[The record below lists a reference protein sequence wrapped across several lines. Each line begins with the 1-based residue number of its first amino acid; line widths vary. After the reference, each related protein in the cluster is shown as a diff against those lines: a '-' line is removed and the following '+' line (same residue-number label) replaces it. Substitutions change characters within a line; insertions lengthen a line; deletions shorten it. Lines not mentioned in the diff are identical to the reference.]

1 MSTKKSNG
9 EGSVNRYKNG
19 WRATITIGKKT
30 DGKLIRKQF
39 YGKTKAEVLT
49 KMDEYK
55 ENSRKGLIVK
65 DDKMTFQQW
74 YNIWLFEFKTNE
86 LKPSTV
92 ARYDVTYRNYIKNTL
107 IGNMKLK
114 DINTVILQSYYNNLI
129 KQGKTEKFIRRLNKL
144 IKPAVKQAK
153 KMHYIIE
160 DFTENIIIP
169 KGNSNSEENKAFSV
183 EEQRKFLASIKT
195 HKYRMQFIL
204 ALGTGLRIGELT
216 ALKWQD
222 IDFKQ
227 GTLNVVRAISG
238 AYIPDRLGLKV
249 SKDRIT
255 TPKTQ
260 TSIRTIT
267 IPDTILKELIEYKKK
282 QDRHKE
288 EYKEIY
294 NDKDY
299 VFANEI
305 GNYILIDTLR
315 KSFSKVLKDNN
326 IRHINFHGLRHTY
339 ATRLFEKGVPL
350 KIIQKLLGHSSLEIT
365 ADIYTHIIKG
375 EKISAVQEL
384 NDLFEE

>member
-1 MSTKKSNG
+1 MATKKSNG
-9 EGSVNRYKNG
+9 EGSINRYKNG
-19 WRATITIGKKT
+19 WRASLTIGKNV

-39 YGKTKAEVLT
+39 YGKTKIEALT
-49 KMDEYK
+49 KMNEYK
-55 ENSRKGLIVK
+55 ENSRKGLIIK
-65 DDKMTFQQW
+65 NDKMTFQQW
-74 YNIWLFEFKTNE
+74 YNIWLFEFKVNE
-86 LKPSTV
+86 LKSSTV
-92 ARYDVTYRNYIKNTL
+92 ARYDVIYRNHIKDTI
-107 IGNMKLK
+107 IGTMKLK
-114 DINTVILQSYYNNLI
+114 DINTVILQTYYNDLI
-129 KQGKTEKFIRRLNKL
+129 KQGKTEKFIKYLNKS

-153 KMHYIIE
+153 RMHYILE

-169 KGNSNSEENKAFSV
+169 KGKSNSKENKAFSL
-183 EEQRKFLASIKT
+183 EEQKEFIKSIKN
-195 HKYRMQFIL
+195 HKYRMQFVL
-204 ALGTGLRIGELT
+204 SLGTGLRIGELT

-222 IDFKQ
+222 IDFKE
-227 GTLNVVRAISG
+227 GTLNVVRAVSG
-238 AYIPDRLGLKV
+238 AYIPERLGLNV

-260 TSIRTIT
+260 ASIRTIT
-267 IPDTILKELIEYKKK
+267 IPDAILKELIEYKKK
-282 QDRHKE
+282 QDKHKE
-288 EYKEIY
+288 KYKEIY
-294 NDKDY
+294 NDKNY

>member
-1 MSTKKSNG
+1 MRKKSNG
-9 EGSVNRYKNG
+9 EGSINRYKNG
-19 WRATITIGKKT
+19 WRASLTIGRKP

-39 YGKTKAEVLT
+39 YGKTKNEAIE
-49 KMDEYK
+49 KMDDYK
-55 ENSRKGLIVK
+55 EKSRKGLVVRN
-65 DDKMTFQQW
+65 DKITFQQW
-74 YNIWLFEFKTNE
+74 FSIWLFEFKVNE
-86 LKPSTV
+86 LKPATI
-92 ARYDVTYRNYIKNTL
+92 ARYDVVYRNHIKNTL

-114 DINTVILQSYYNNLI
+114 DINSVILQTYYNNLM
-129 KQGKTEKFIRRLNKL
+129 KEGKTEKFIRYLNK
-144 IKPAVKQAK
+144 AVKTAMRQAK

-160 DFTENIIIP
+160 DFTEDVVIP
-169 KGNSNSEENKAFSV
+169 KSKVIDKQSKAFTL
-183 EEQRKFLASIKT
+183 EEQKKFILVIKN

-222 IDFKQ
+222 IDFQK
-227 GTLNVVRAISG
+227 GILNVVRAMSN
-238 AYIPDRLGLKV
+238 AYIPKELGLTIP
-249 SKDRIT
+249 KDRIT
-255 TPKTQ
+255 TPKTK

-267 IPDTILKELIEYKKK
+267 IPDIILEELKQYKRE
-282 QDRHKE
+282 QDIHKDK
-288 EYKEIY
+288 YKEIY
-294 NDKDY
+294 VDEDY
-299 VFANEI
+299 VFANPI
-305 GNYILIDTLR
+305 GKYILPDTLR